1 MSTEDKVTEIFF
13 MADGFCQ
20 VFDQMMLKYTL
31 IDHKKKKYHRAS
43 TMLKTEIMVIIIL
56 FIIQVAAA

>member
-1 MSTEDKVTEIFF
+1 